1 MASLQKVTLT
11 IAQSATTSDEI
22 GWNQLRNCRA
32 LSIIAPAVLTGTITA
47 ETADL
52 APDEIGGGSPTWVT
66 IQSPPGTDVTCE
78 AGKAT
83 VLTVTPFA
91 RFRLK
96 SAIAE
101 AGPRTFV
108 LWLQIGE

>member
-11 IAQSATTSDEI
+11 IAQAATVSDEI

-32 LSIIAPAVLTGTITA
+32 MSIVAPETLTGTITA
-47 ETADL
+47 ETADV
-52 APDEIGGGSPTWVT
+52 APDEVTGGSPTWVT
-66 IQSPPGTDVTCE
+66 VQSPPGTDVTIE

-83 VLTVTPFA
+83 VLTVTPFP